1 MNPSLN
7 EQVLPRGTGIALVTP
22 FDSKGRPDRKGLR
35 RIIDHVVQGGVE
47 FIVALGTTAETPT
60 LSKEDRMEV
69 LELVKEGLDG
79 RLPLWC
85 GMGGNDTRELL
96 EQLSAFDLKGVD
108 ALLSVTPYYNRP
120 SQDGLYAHYRELALA
135 TNHPIV
141 LYNVPARTG
150 CSLLAETTLR
160 LADNFKNIVATKEAS
175 GDWMQ
180 IMEIM
185 RSKPA
190 DFKVYSGD
198 DAISLP
204 LLSLGLDGVVS
215 VVGNAWPQTFGQM
228 VRHALAG
235 ESTEA
240 RSLHYQMLP
249 LMTAVFREGSPAG
262 IKFILQSMGLCE
274 DHLRLP
280 LVGISTRLQTELI
293 ELRRRFGKE
302 S

>member
-7 EQVLPRGTGIALVTP
+7 EQFLPRGTGIALVTP

-96 EQLSAFDLKGVD
+96 EQLSSFDLKGVD

-120 SQDGLYAHYRELALA
+120 SQEGLYAHYRELALA
-135 TNHPIV
+135 TDHPIV

-160 LADNFKNIVATKEAS
+160 LADDFKNIVATKEAS

-240 RSLHYQMLP
+240 RQLHYQMLP

-280 LVGISTRLQTELI
+280 LVGISTRLQNELI
-293 ELRRRFGKE
+293 DLRSRFGK
-302 S
+302 

>member
-7 EQVLPRGTGIALVTP
+7 EPFLPRGTGIALVTP

-96 EQLSAFDLKGVD
+96 EQLSSFDLKGVD

-120 SQDGLYAHYRELALA
+120 SQEGLYAHYRELALA
-135 TNHPIV
+135 TDHPIV

-160 LADNFKNIVATKEAS
+160 LADEFKNIVATKEAS

-185 RSKPA
+185 RCKPS

-235 ESTEA
+235 EPTEA
-240 RSLHYQMLP
+240 RQLHYQMLP

-280 LVGISTRLQTELI
+280 LVGISTRLQNELMD
-293 ELRRRFGKE
+293 LRNRFGKE

>member
-7 EQVLPRGTGIALVTP
+7 EQFLPRGTGIALVTP

-96 EQLSAFDLKGVD
+96 EQLSSFDLKGVD

-120 SQDGLYAHYRELALA
+120 SQEGLYAHYRELALA
-135 TNHPIV
+135 TDHPIV

-160 LADNFKNIVATKEAS
+160 LADEFKNIVATKEAS

-185 RSKPA
+185 RCKPS

-235 ESTEA
+235 EPTEA
-240 RSLHYQMLP
+240 RQLHYQMLP

-280 LVGISTRLQTELI
+280 LVGISTRLQNELMD
-293 ELRRRFGKE
+293 LRSRFGKE

>member
-7 EQVLPRGTGIALVTP
+7 EQFLPRGTGIALVTP

-96 EQLSAFDLKGVD
+96 EQLSSFDLKGVD

-120 SQDGLYAHYRELALA
+120 SQEGLYAHYRELALA
-135 TNHPIV
+135 TDHPIV

-160 LADNFKNIVATKEAS
+160 LADEFKNIVATKEAS

-185 RSKPA
+185 RCKPS

-204 LLSLGLDGVVS
+204 LLSLGLEGVVS

-235 ESTEA
+235 EPTEA
-240 RSLHYQMLP
+240 RQLHYQMLP

-280 LVGISTRLQTELI
+280 LVGISTRLQNELMD
-293 ELRRRFGKE
+293 LRSRFGKE

>member
-69 LELVKEGLDG
+69 LEYVKEGLDG

-96 EQLSAFDLKGVD
+96 EQLTSFDLKGVD

-135 TNHPIV
+135 TDHPIV

-150 CSLLAETTLR
+150 CSLLADTTLR
-160 LADNFKNIVATKEAS
+160 LADDFKNIVATKEAS

-240 RSLHYQMLP
+240 RQLHYQMLP

-280 LVGISTRLQTELI
+280 LVGISTRLQNELI
-293 ELRRRFGKE
+293 DLRSRFGKE

>member
-96 EQLSAFDLKGVD
+96 EQLTSFDLKGVD

-135 TNHPIV
+135 TDHPIV

-160 LADNFKNIVATKEAS
+160 LADDFKNIVATKEAS

-240 RSLHYQMLP
+240 RQLHYQMLP

-280 LVGISTRLQTELI
+280 LVGISTRLQNELI
-293 ELRRRFGKE
+293 DLRSRFGKE

>member
-96 EQLSAFDLKGVD
+96 EQLTSFDLKGVD

-135 TNHPIV
+135 TDHPIV

-150 CSLLAETTLR
+150 CSLMAETTLR
-160 LADNFKNIVATKEAS
+160 LAKDFKNIVATKEAS
-175 GDWMQ
+175 GDWIQ

-204 LLSLGLDGVVS
+204 LLSLGLEGVVS

-235 ESTEA
+235 EPAEA
-240 RSLHYQMLP
+240 QQLHYQMLP

-280 LVGISTRLQTELI
+280 LVGISARLQTELI
-293 ELRRRFGKE
+293 DLRSRFGKE

>member
-22 FDSKGRPDRKGLR
+22 FDSKGRPDRKGLQ

-96 EQLSAFDLKGVD
+96 EQLSSFDLKGVD

-120 SQDGLYAHYRELALA
+120 SQEGLYAHYRELALA
-135 TNHPIV
+135 TDHPIV

-160 LADNFKNIVATKEAS
+160 LADEFKNIVATKEAS

-185 RSKPA
+185 RCKPS

-235 ESTEA
+235 EPTEA
-240 RSLHYQMLP
+240 RQLHYQMLP

-280 LVGISTRLQTELI
+280 LVGISTRLQNELMD
-293 ELRRRFGKE
+293 LRSRFGKE

>member
-7 EQVLPRGTGIALVTP
+7 EQFLPRGTGIALVTP

-96 EQLSAFDLKGVD
+96 EQLSSFDLKGVD

-120 SQDGLYAHYRELALA
+120 SQEGLYAHYRELALA
-135 TNHPIV
+135 TDHPIV

-160 LADNFKNIVATKEAS
+160 LADEFNNIVATKEAS

-185 RSKPA
+185 RCKPS

-235 ESTEA
+235 EPTEA
-240 RSLHYQMLP
+240 RQLHYQMLP

-280 LVGISTRLQTELI
+280 LVGISTRLQNELMD
-293 ELRRRFGKE
+293 LRSRFGKE

>member
-96 EQLSAFDLKGVD
+96 EQLSAFDLKGVN

-135 TNHPIV
+135 TDHPIV

-150 CSLLAETTLR
+150 CSLMAETTLR
-160 LADNFKNIVATKEAS
+160 LANDFKNIVATKEAS

-204 LLSLGLDGVVS
+204 LLSLGLVGVVS

-235 ESTEA
+235 EPAEA
-240 RSLHYQMLP
+240 RQLHYQMLP

-280 LVGISTRLQTELI
+280 LVGISARLQTELI
-293 ELRRRFGKE
+293 DLRSRFGKE

>member
-135 TNHPIV
+135 TDHPIV

-150 CSLLAETTLR
+150 CSLLADTTLR
-160 LADNFKNIVATKEAS
+160 LADDFKNIVATKEAS

-235 ESTEA
+235 EPTEA
-240 RSLHYQMLP
+240 RQLHYQMLP

-280 LVGISTRLQTELI
+280 LVGISTRLQNELMD
-293 ELRRRFGKE
+293 LRSRFGKE

>member
-96 EQLSAFDLKGVD
+96 EQLTSFDLKGVD

-135 TNHPIV
+135 TDHPIV

-150 CSLLAETTLR
+150 CSLLADTTLR
-160 LADNFKNIVATKEAS
+160 LADDFKNIVATKEAS

-240 RSLHYQMLP
+240 RQLHYQMLP

-280 LVGISTRLQTELI
+280 LVGISTRLQNELI
-293 ELRRRFGKE
+293 DLRSRFGKK

>member
-7 EQVLPRGTGIALVTP
+7 EPFLPRGTGIALVTP

-96 EQLSAFDLKGVD
+96 EQLSSFDLKGVD

-120 SQDGLYAHYRELALA
+120 SQEGLYAHYRELALA
-135 TNHPIV
+135 TDHPIV

-160 LADNFKNIVATKEAS
+160 LADEFKNIVATKEAS

-185 RSKPA
+185 RCKPS

-235 ESTEA
+235 EPTEA
-240 RSLHYQMLP
+240 RQLHYQMLP

-280 LVGISTRLQTELI
+280 LVGISTRLQNELMD
-293 ELRRRFGKE
+293 LRSQFGKE

>member
-7 EQVLPRGTGIALVTP
+7 EQFLPRGTGIALVTP

-96 EQLSAFDLKGVD
+96 EQLSSFDLKGVD

-120 SQDGLYAHYRELALA
+120 SQEGLYAHYRELALA
-135 TNHPIV
+135 TDHPIV

-160 LADNFKNIVATKEAS
+160 LADEFKNIVATKEAS

-185 RSKPA
+185 RCKPS

-240 RSLHYQMLP
+240 RQLHYQMLP
-249 LMTAVFREGSPAG
+249 LMTAIFREGSPAG

-280 LVGISTRLQTELI
+280 LVGISTRLQNELMD
-293 ELRRRFGKE
+293 LRSRFGKE

>member
-7 EQVLPRGTGIALVTP
+7 EPFLPRGTGIALVTP

-96 EQLSAFDLKGVD
+96 EQLSSFDLKGVD

-120 SQDGLYAHYRELALA
+120 SQEGLYAHYRELALA
-135 TNHPIV
+135 TDHPIV
-141 LYNVPARTG
+141 LYSVPARTG

-160 LADNFKNIVATKEAS
+160 LADEFKNIVATKEAS

-185 RSKPA
+185 RCKPS

-235 ESTEA
+235 EPTEA
-240 RSLHYQMLP
+240 RQLHYQMLP

-280 LVGISTRLQTELI
+280 LVGISTRLQNELMD
-293 ELRRRFGKE
+293 LRSRFGKE

>member
-22 FDSKGRPDRKGLR
+22 FDSKGRPDRKGLQ

-69 LELVKEGLDG
+69 LELIKEGLDG

-135 TNHPIV
+135 TDHPIV

-160 LADNFKNIVATKEAS
+160 LADDFKNIVATKEAS
-175 GDWMQ
+175 GNWMQ

-235 ESTEA
+235 EPTEA
-240 RSLHYQMLP
+240 RQLHYQMLP

-280 LVGISTRLQTELI
+280 LVGISTRLQNELMD
-293 ELRRRFGKE
+293 LRSRFGKE

>member
-135 TNHPIV
+135 TDHPIV

-160 LADNFKNIVATKEAS
+160 LADDFKNIVATKEAS
-175 GDWMQ
+175 SDWMQ

-240 RSLHYQMLP
+240 RQLHYQMLP

-293 ELRRRFGKE
+293 DLRRRFGKE

>member
-135 TNHPIV
+135 TDHPIV

-160 LADNFKNIVATKEAS
+160 LADDFKNIVATKEAS

-185 RSKPA
+185 RCKPS

-235 ESTEA
+235 EPTEA
-240 RSLHYQMLP
+240 RQLHYQMLP

-280 LVGISTRLQTELI
+280 LVGISTRLQNELMD
-293 ELRRRFGKE
+293 LRSRFGKE

>member
-7 EQVLPRGTGIALVTP
+7 EQFLPRGTGIALVTP

-47 FIVALGTTAETPT
+47 FVVALGTTAETPT

-96 EQLSAFDLKGVD
+96 EQLSSFDLKGVD

-120 SQDGLYAHYRELALA
+120 SQEGLYAHYRELALA
-135 TNHPIV
+135 TDHPIV

-160 LADNFKNIVATKEAS
+160 LADEFKNIVATKEAS

-185 RSKPA
+185 RCKPS

-235 ESTEA
+235 EPTEA
-240 RSLHYQMLP
+240 RQLHYQMLP

-280 LVGISTRLQTELI
+280 LVGISTRLQNELMD
-293 ELRRRFGKE
+293 LRSRFGKE

>member
-96 EQLSAFDLKGVD
+96 EQLTSFDLKGVD

-135 TNHPIV
+135 TDHPIV

-160 LADNFKNIVATKEAS
+160 LADDFKNIVATKEAS

-240 RSLHYQMLP
+240 RQLHYQMLP

-280 LVGISTRLQTELI
+280 LVGISTRLQNELI
-293 ELRRRFGKE
+293 ELRSRFGKE

>member
-135 TNHPIV
+135 TDHPIV

-150 CSLLAETTLR
+150 CSLMAETTLR
-160 LADNFKNIVATKEAS
+160 LANDFKNIVATKEAS

-204 LLSLGLDGVVS
+204 LLSLGLVGVVS

-235 ESTEA
+235 EPAEA
-240 RSLHYQMLP
+240 RQLHYQMLP

-280 LVGISTRLQTELI
+280 LVGISARLQTELI
-293 ELRRRFGKE
+293 HLRSRFGKE

>member
-96 EQLSAFDLKGVD
+96 EQLTSFDLKGVD

-135 TNHPIV
+135 TDHPIV

-150 CSLLAETTLR
+150 CSLLADTTLR
-160 LADNFKNIVATKEAS
+160 LADDFKNIVATKEAS

-240 RSLHYQMLP
+240 RQLHYQMLP
-249 LMTAVFREGSPAG
+249 LMTAIFREGSPAG

-280 LVGISTRLQTELI
+280 LVGISTRLQNELI
-293 ELRRRFGKE
+293 DLRSRFGKE

>member
-1 MNPSLN
+1 
-7 EQVLPRGTGIALVTP
+7 
-22 FDSKGRPDRKGLR
+22 
-35 RIIDHVVQGGVE
+35 
-47 FIVALGTTAETPT
+47 
-60 LSKEDRMEV
+60 
-69 LELVKEGLDG
+69 
-79 RLPLWC
+79 
-85 GMGGNDTRELL
+85 L
-96 EQLSAFDLKGVD
+96 EQLSAFDLKGLD

-120 SQDGLYAHYRELALA
+120 SQDVLYAHYRELALA
-135 TNHPIV
+135 TDHPIV

-150 CSLLAETTLR
+150 CSLLADTTLR
-160 LADNFKNIVATKEAS
+160 LADDFKNIVATKEAS

>member
-7 EQVLPRGTGIALVTP
+7 EPFLPRGTGIALVTP

-79 RLPLWC
+79 RRPLWC

-96 EQLSAFDLKGVD
+96 EQLTSFDLKGVD

-135 TNHPIV
+135 TDHPIV

-150 CSLLAETTLR
+150 CSLLADTTLR
-160 LADNFKNIVATKEAS
+160 LADDFKNIVATKEAS

-240 RSLHYQMLP
+240 RQLHYQMLP

-280 LVGISTRLQTELI
+280 LVGISTRLQNELI
-293 ELRRRFGKE
+293 DLRSRFGKE

>member
-1 MNPSLN
+1 
-7 EQVLPRGTGIALVTP
+7 
-22 FDSKGRPDRKGLR
+22 
-35 RIIDHVVQGGVE
+35 
-47 FIVALGTTAETPT
+47 
-60 LSKEDRMEV
+60 MEV

-79 RLPLWC
+79 RRPLWC
-85 GMGGNDTRELL
+85 GMGGNDTREWL
-96 EQLSAFDLKGVD
+96 EQLTSFDLKGVD

-135 TNHPIV
+135 TDHPIV

-150 CSLLAETTLR
+150 CSLLADTTLR
-160 LADNFKNIVATKEAS
+160 LADDFKNIVATKEAS

-215 VVGNAWPQTFGQM
+215 VVGNAWPRTFGQM
-228 VRHALAG
+228 VRHALVG

-240 RSLHYQMLP
+240 RQLHYQMLP

-280 LVGISTRLQTELI
+280 LVGISTRLQNELI
-293 ELRRRFGKE
+293 DLRSRFGKE

>member
-7 EQVLPRGTGIALVTP
+7 EPFLPRGTGIALVTP

-96 EQLSAFDLKGVD
+96 EQLSSFDLKGVD

-120 SQDGLYAHYRELALA
+120 SQEGLYAHYRELALA
-135 TNHPIV
+135 TDHPIV

-160 LADNFKNIVATKEAS
+160 LADEFNNIVATKEAS

-185 RSKPA
+185 RCKPS

-235 ESTEA
+235 EPTEA
-240 RSLHYQMLP
+240 RQLHYQMLP

-280 LVGISTRLQTELI
+280 LVGISTRLQNELMD
-293 ELRRRFGKE
+293 LRSRFGKE

>member
-1 MNPSLN
+1 
-7 EQVLPRGTGIALVTP
+7 LPRGTGIALVTP

-96 EQLSAFDLKGVD
+96 EQLTSFDLKGVD

-135 TNHPIV
+135 TDHPIV

-150 CSLLAETTLR
+150 CSLLADTTLR
-160 LADNFKNIVATKEAS
+160 LADDFKNIVATKEAS

-240 RSLHYQMLP
+240 RQLHYQMLP

-280 LVGISTRLQTELI
+280 LVGISTRLQNELI
-293 ELRRRFGKE
+293 DLRSRFGKE

>member
-7 EQVLPRGTGIALVTP
+7 EQFLPRGTGIALVTP

-47 FIVALGTTAETPT
+47 FVVALGTTAETPT

-96 EQLSAFDLKGVD
+96 EQLSSFDLKGVD

-120 SQDGLYAHYRELALA
+120 SQEGLYAHYRELALA
-135 TNHPIV
+135 TDRPIV

-160 LADNFKNIVATKEAS
+160 LADEFKNIVATKEAS

-185 RSKPA
+185 RCKPS

-235 ESTEA
+235 EPTEA
-240 RSLHYQMLP
+240 RQLHYQMLP

-280 LVGISTRLQTELI
+280 LVGISTRLQNELMD
-293 ELRRRFGKE
+293 LRSRFGKE

>member
-7 EQVLPRGTGIALVTP
+7 EQALPRGTGIALVTP

-96 EQLSAFDLKGVD
+96 EQLTSFDLKGVD

-135 TNHPIV
+135 TDHPIV

-150 CSLLAETTLR
+150 CSLLADTTLR
-160 LADNFKNIVATKEAS
+160 LADDFKNIVATKEAS

-240 RSLHYQMLP
+240 RQLHYQMLP

-280 LVGISTRLQTELI
+280 LVGISTRLQNELI
-293 ELRRRFGKE
+293 DLRSRFGKE

>member
-96 EQLSAFDLKGVD
+96 EQLTSFDLKGVD

-135 TNHPIV
+135 TDHPIV

-150 CSLLAETTLR
+150 CSLLADTTLR
-160 LADNFKNIVATKEAS
+160 LADDFKNIVATKEAS

-240 RSLHYQMLP
+240 RQLHYQMLP

-280 LVGISTRLQTELI
+280 LVGISTRLQNELI
-293 ELRRRFGKE
+293 DLRCRFSKE

>member
-96 EQLSAFDLKGVD
+96 EQLSSFDLKGVD

-120 SQDGLYAHYRELALA
+120 SQEGLYAHYRELALA
-135 TNHPIV
+135 TDHPIV

-160 LADNFKNIVATKEAS
+160 LADEFKNIVATKEAS

-185 RSKPA
+185 RCKPS

-235 ESTEA
+235 EPTEA
-240 RSLHYQMLP
+240 RQLHYQMLP

-280 LVGISTRLQTELI
+280 LVGISTRLQNELMD
-293 ELRRRFGKE
+293 LRSRFGKE

>member
-1 MNPSLN
+1 
-7 EQVLPRGTGIALVTP
+7 
-22 FDSKGRPDRKGLR
+22 
-35 RIIDHVVQGGVE
+35 
-47 FIVALGTTAETPT
+47 
-60 LSKEDRMEV
+60 MEV

-96 EQLSAFDLKGVD
+96 EQLSSFDLKGVD

-120 SQDGLYAHYRELALA
+120 SQEGLYAHYRELALA
-135 TNHPIV
+135 TDHPIV

-160 LADNFKNIVATKEAS
+160 LADEFKNIVATKEAS

-185 RSKPA
+185 RCKPS

-235 ESTEA
+235 EPTEA
-240 RSLHYQMLP
+240 RQLHYQMLP

-280 LVGISTRLQTELI
+280 LVGISTRLQNELMD
-293 ELRRRFGKE
+293 LRSRFGKE

>member
-1 MNPSLN
+1 LN
-7 EQVLPRGTGIALVTP
+7 EQFLPRGTGIALVTP

-96 EQLSAFDLKGVD
+96 EQLSSFDLKGVD

-120 SQDGLYAHYRELALA
+120 SQEGLYAHYRELALA
-135 TNHPIV
+135 TDHPIV

-160 LADNFKNIVATKEAS
+160 LADEFKNIVATKEAS

-185 RSKPA
+185 RCKPS

-235 ESTEA
+235 EPTEA
-240 RSLHYQMLP
+240 RQLHYQMLP

-280 LVGISTRLQTELI
+280 LVGISTRLQNELMD
-293 ELRRRFGKE
+293 LRSRFGKE

>member
-1 MNPSLN
+1 
-7 EQVLPRGTGIALVTP
+7 LPRGTGIALVTP

-96 EQLSAFDLKGVD
+96 EQLSSFDLKGVD

-120 SQDGLYAHYRELALA
+120 SQEGLYAHYRELALA
-135 TNHPIV
+135 TDHPIV

-160 LADNFKNIVATKEAS
+160 LADEFKNIVATKEAS

-185 RSKPA
+185 RCKPS

-235 ESTEA
+235 EPTEA
-240 RSLHYQMLP
+240 RQLHYQMLP

-280 LVGISTRLQTELI
+280 LVGISTRLQNELMD
-293 ELRRRFGKE
+293 LRSRFGKE

>member
-7 EQVLPRGTGIALVTP
+7 EQFLPRGTGIALVTP
-22 FDSKGRPDRKGLR
+22 FDSKGRPDRKGLQ

-96 EQLSAFDLKGVD
+96 EQLSSFDLKGVD

-120 SQDGLYAHYRELALA
+120 SQEGLYAHYRELALA
-135 TNHPIV
+135 TDHPIV

-160 LADNFKNIVATKEAS
+160 LADEFKNIVATKEAS

-185 RSKPA
+185 RCKPS

-235 ESTEA
+235 EPTEA
-240 RSLHYQMLP
+240 RQLHYQMLP

-280 LVGISTRLQTELI
+280 LVGISTRLQNELMD
-293 ELRRRFGKE
+293 LRSQFGKE

>member
-135 TNHPIV
+135 TDHPIV

-150 CSLLAETTLR
+150 CSLMAETTLR
-160 LADNFKNIVATKEAS
+160 LANDFKNIVATKEAS

-204 LLSLGLDGVVS
+204 LLSLGLVGVVS

-235 ESTEA
+235 EPAEA
-240 RSLHYQMLP
+240 RQLHYQMLP

-280 LVGISTRLQTELI
+280 LVGISARLQTELI
-293 ELRRRFGKE
+293 DLRSRFGKE

>member
-7 EQVLPRGTGIALVTP
+7 EQALPRGTGIALVTP

-35 RIIDHVVQGGVE
+35 RIIDHVVQGGIE

-135 TNHPIV
+135 TDHPIV

-150 CSLLAETTLR
+150 CSLLADTTLR
-160 LADNFKNIVATKEAS
+160 LADDFKNIVATKEAS

-190 DFKVYSGD
+190 NFKVYSGD

>member
-7 EQVLPRGTGIALVTP
+7 EPFLPRGTGIALVTP

-96 EQLSAFDLKGVD
+96 EQLCSFDLKGVD

-120 SQDGLYAHYRELALA
+120 SQEGLYAHYRELALA
-135 TNHPIV
+135 TDHPIV

-160 LADNFKNIVATKEAS
+160 LADEFKNIVATKEAS

-185 RSKPA
+185 RCKPS

-235 ESTEA
+235 EPTEA
-240 RSLHYQMLP
+240 RQLHYQMLP

-280 LVGISTRLQTELI
+280 LVGISTRLQNELMD
-293 ELRRRFGKE
+293 LRSRFGKE